1 MRSATAGVGGADCAR
16 EDWDYGRRC
25 RERIPARYA
34 VKFTHQIGMPELG
47 EKLEYP
53 ERKRGALDLE
63 VKDANLIFE
72 SVWAKLAGENGAE
85 GLNFPKEIF
94 WLNGAPGAGKG
105 TQTEFMMKF
114 RDITAPPVVV
124 SALLGSPEAQKLID
138 AGMMVGDREVTEL
151 VFRELLKPVNQTGVV
166 VDGFPR
172 TKVQVHCLKLL
183 HERLLQQ
190 RRELG
195 DKFHK
200 PGFHIVVLF
209 VDEAESVRRQLLRG
223 ELAREHNAEVEA
235 SGVGSLIEIRRTD
248 MSEEAARNR
257 YRTFK
262 EVTYESL
269 STLRE
274 VFHYHYIN
282 AHGTIEAVKD
292 RIVAELRYQSSLE
305 LDEATYD
312 RISRVPVA
320 SSLALHARQDLI
332 GRLEDY
338 EHHHTELFEEVMKFV
353 ETKFVPIIR
362 THSISGKAYINS
374 ENPLLNEPKALAMIV
389 DIFSERGYH
398 AVVDIRFYGVPVRL
412 DPETYELEMREK
424 KVWRFIL
431 NFPGSEIRRGH

>member
-1 MRSATAGVGGADCAR
+1 MPDPGHKSSTRVAESAA
-16 EDWDYGRRC
+16 
-25 RERIPARYA
+25 
-34 VKFTHQIGMPELG
+34 M
-47 EKLEYP
+47 
-53 ERKRGALDLE
+53 DLE

-72 SVWAKLAGENGAE
+72 SVWSKLLEESGEE
-85 GLNFPKEIF
+85 GLKFPKEIF

-105 TQTEFMMKF
+105 TQTEFIMKF

-124 SALLGSPEAQKLID
+124 SSLLRSPAARKLID

-151 VFRELLKPVNQTGVV
+151 VFRELLRPVNQTGVV

-172 TKVQVHCLKLL
+172 TKVQVLCLKFL

-195 DKFHK
+195 EEYHK

-209 VDEAESVRRQLLRG
+209 VDEAESVRRQIIRG
-223 ELAREHNAEVEA
+223 ENARTHNEEVEA
-235 SGVGSLIEIRRTD
+235 SGVGRLKEIRKTD
-248 MSEEAARNR
+248 LSEDAAQNR

-269 STLRE
+269 KTLRE

-282 AHGTIEAVKD
+282 AHGTVPQVKD
-292 RIVAELRYQSSLE
+292 RIVDELRYQSSLE

-312 RISRVPVA
+312 RVSRIPVA
-320 SSLALHARQDLI
+320 SSLALHARQELI

-338 EHHHTELFEEVMKFV
+338 VHHHTELFEEVVEFI
-353 ETKFVPIIR
+353 ETKLVPIVR
-362 THSISGKAYINS
+362 THRISGKAYINS
-374 ENPLLNEPKALAMIV
+374 ENPLLNDPKALAMIV

-398 AVVDIRFYGVPVRL
+398 AVVDIRYYDVPVKV
-412 DPETYELEMREK
+412 DPETYELIIREK
-424 KVWRFIL
+424 KLWRIIL
-431 NFPGSEIRRGH
+431 TYPRSEIRRGH

>member
-1 MRSATAGVGGADCAR
+1 MPDPGHKSSTRVAESAA
-16 EDWDYGRRC
+16 
-25 RERIPARYA
+25 
-34 VKFTHQIGMPELG
+34 M
-47 EKLEYP
+47 
-53 ERKRGALDLE
+53 DLE

-72 SVWAKLAGENGAE
+72 SVWSKLLEESGEE
-85 GLNFPKEIF
+85 GLKFPKEIF

-105 TQTEFMMKF
+105 TQTEFIMKF

-124 SALLGSPEAQKLID
+124 SSLLRSPAARKLID

-151 VFRELLKPVNQTGVV
+151 VFRELLRPVNQTGVV

-172 TKVQVHCLKLL
+172 TKVQVLCLKFL

-195 DKFHK
+195 EEYHK

-209 VDEAESVRRQLLRG
+209 VDEAESVRRQIIRG
-223 ELAREHNAEVEA
+223 ENARTHNEEVEA
-235 SGVGSLIEIRRTD
+235 SGVGRLKEIRKTD
-248 MSEEAARNR
+248 LSEDAAQNR

-269 STLRE
+269 KTLRE

-282 AHGTIEAVKD
+282 AHGTVPQVKD
-292 RIVAELRYQSSLE
+292 RIVDELRYQSSLE

-312 RISRVPVA
+312 RVSRIPVA
-320 SSLALHARQDLI
+320 SSLALHARQELI

-338 EHHHTELFEEVMKFV
+338 VHHHTELFEEVAEFI
-353 ETKFVPIIR
+353 ETKLVPIVR
-362 THSISGKAYINS
+362 THRISGKAYINS
-374 ENPLLNEPKALAMIV
+374 ENPLLNDPKALAMIV

-398 AVVDIRFYGVPVRL
+398 AVVDIRYYDVPVKV
-412 DPETYELEMREK
+412 DPETYELIIREK
-424 KVWRFIL
+424 KLWRIIL
-431 NFPGSEIRRGH
+431 TYPRSEIRRGH